1 MTVVQRVEVVTSVL
15 ALIAGIGSVALVV
28 AVVIGDRIPATA
40 AIARAVL
47 SRRAELTLA
56 VAAIATLG
64 SLYFSEVADY
74 VPCRWCW
81 YQRIAMYPISVI
93 ALVALIRRDRDAR
106 YYTVPLAAIGA
117 CISLYHY
124 LIEWGV
130 LADSES
136 CSLFGPACADVW
148 FRRFGFVSLAFMAL
162 CGFVAVIVL
171 NVLPAPRHE
180 EDS

>member
-1 MTVVQRVEVVTSVL
+1 MVRTVEVVTSVL
-15 ALIAGIGSVALVV
+15 ALIAGLGSIALVIAVAL
-28 AVVIGDRIPATA
+28 GDRVPATA
-40 AIARAVL
+40 AIARSVL
-47 SRRAELTLA
+47 ARRAELTLA
-56 VAAIATLG
+56 VAGVATLG

-93 ALVALIRRDRDAR
+93 ALVALIRRDRGAR
-106 YYTVPLAAIGA
+106 YYMVPLAAIGA

-130 LADSES
+130 LADSEA

-162 CGFVAVIVL
+162 CGFVAIIVL
-171 NVLPAPRHE
+171 NVLPAPKDKE
-180 EDS
+180 SP